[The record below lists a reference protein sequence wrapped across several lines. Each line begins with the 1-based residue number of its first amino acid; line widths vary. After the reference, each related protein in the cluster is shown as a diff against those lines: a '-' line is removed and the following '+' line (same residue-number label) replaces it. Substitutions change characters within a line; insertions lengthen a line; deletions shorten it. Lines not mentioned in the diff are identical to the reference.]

1 MKNILRALLGI
12 MVVQLIGCAT
22 GDYAKIDEVY
32 KENMSQCADP
42 HSELRKALVSYEACT
57 KVVTDTRDE
66 GRRNQYSL
74 KRWLPGGG
82 GSNQPIMVYT
92 IN

>member
-12 MVVQLIGCAT
+12 MVVQLVGCAT

-32 KENMSQCADP
+32 QRNMAQCADP
-42 HSELRKALVSYEACT
+42 HSEIRKVLLSYEICS

-74 KRWLPGGG
+74 KRWLPEGGG
-82 GSNQPIMVYT
+82 KDQPIMVYT